1 MSLLRKFN
9 SSKSV
14 NVKSSVFSFL
24 SNSFQALNYMKF
36 LVDISSL
43 SIIEYYGF
51 YGKFSFCFRSK
62 LRSIRKIEKRVRVTI
77 RHFLKGKIFY
87 WGVLILVF
95 LNTITMALYKH
106 DQQEEI
112 ATVLGM

>member
-1 MSLLRKFN
+1 MDINSLN
-9 SSKSV
+9 
-14 NVKSSVFSFL
+14 
-24 SNSFQALNYMKF
+24 
-36 LVDISSL
+36 
-43 SIIEYYGF
+43 IIEYNGF
-51 YGKFSFCFRSK
+51 HRKLLFRFRSK
-62 LRSIRKIEKRVRVTI
+62 LRSIRKTEKRVRVAI

-87 WGVLILVF
+87 WGVLILVL